1 MSEVSV
7 KTTKRRFPIV
17 FILLIVGGLLLG
29 AGAMYYFMQAK
40 KPENELKQIVA
51 KVDNLIELP
60 SDEEPTLATISDQE
74 KLKNQSFF
82 ANAQNGDK
90 VLIYAKAG
98 KAILYRPSTNKIV
111 EVAPINLDNG
121 DTDEKTEPEPS
132 PSDSAKI
139 PNEVKVVLYN
149 GTKTIGLTASA
160 SADLTADRSDV
171 DVIDRDDAS
180 KKDYKE
186 SIVVNLT
193 SIDNS
198 LVEEI
203 AKVLGA
209 KIDSLPEDEEEPE
222 EGDLLIIIGQDY
234 LE

>member
-29 AGAMYYFMQAK
+29 AGAMYYFMQERE
-40 KPENELKQIVA
+40 PENELKQIVA

-74 KLKNQSFF
+74 KLKDQSFF
-82 ANAQNGDK
+82 ANAQNEDK

-121 DTDEKTEPEPS
+121 DIDEKPEPKPS
-132 PSDSAKI
+132 PSPEI
-139 PNEVKVVLYN
+139 PDEVKVVLYN
-149 GTKTIGLTASA
+149 GTQTIGLTASA

-186 SIVVNLT
+186 SIAVNLT
-193 SIDNS
+193 SIDSS